1 MVMKCESGK
10 YETVFI
16 CRRLPHQLQICLEFC
31 VNPKKT
37 DFLKVCMIEEIP
49 CIEEG
54 IFLVLCNALR
64 RLQCLFAVSLRFHD

>member
-31 VNPKKT
+31 ANPKKT
-37 DFLKVCMIEEIP
+37 ERKRVMIEEIP
-49 CIEEG
+49 CIGEG
-54 IFLVLCNALR
+54 SFLVLFNTLR
-64 RLQCLFAVSLRFHD
+64 RL